1 MAQLSPLEAQLRE
14 CFGRVAYSHKTH
26 EKCADICHMRL
37 GRLKFWQIVLSAVV
51 TGGILTA
58 LFGTE
63 SLKLIS
69 QIISAFMS
77 TALLVLNA
85 YAKDVDPGQQSE
97 KHKETAAAL
106 WNIRESY
113 LSLLTDLRQG
123 GVADELLRERRDEL
137 QATLTRIYQT
147 APRTTSRAYA
157 SAQAG
162 LQQNEEL
169 TFSEAEID
177 QLLPSA
183 LRSSTTPE

>member
-1 MAQLSPLEAQLRE
+1 MRTPIGRRRLLRLAKGRGLSSRAACRLLGFSR
-14 CFGRVAYSHKTH
+14 RVA
-26 EKCADICHMRL
+26 
-37 GRLKFWQIVLSAVV
+37 G
-51 TGGILTA
+51 
-58 LFGTE
+58 
-63 SLKLIS
+63 
-69 QIISAFMS
+69 
-77 TALLVLNA
+77 
-85 YAKDVDPGQQSE
+85 
-97 KHKETAAAL
+97 
-106 WNIRESY
+106 Y

-137 QATLTRIYQT
+137 QATLARIYQT